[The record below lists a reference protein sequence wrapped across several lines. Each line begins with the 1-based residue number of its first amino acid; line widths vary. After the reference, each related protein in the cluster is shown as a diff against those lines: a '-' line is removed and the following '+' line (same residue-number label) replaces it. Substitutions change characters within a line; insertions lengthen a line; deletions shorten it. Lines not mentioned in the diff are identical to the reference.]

1 MSGAQLD
8 RGNIYQLLK
17 RHHRPLSARRLMILA
32 QEEFGF
38 DGNYGQFL
46 STLKAWAK
54 EIPNQTAI
62 KVHESPS
69 MLLHDELIEV
79 RSGVFA
85 LHPKQDH
92 SESVQ
97 LIKKVPTQPLGHQQ
111 KSQLKEQ
118 FKLLTAHDGK
128 SSKKGELTQESLTE
142 ADRISGFLYPYPVA
156 PVLISDIIKAE
167 EVLGERFNQALWFQ
181 LQDESQKIAQTLS
194 LKLKL
199 PPAQP
204 FVNDSVDDSAD
215 DSADDSVDD
224 SEYDSAD
231 DSVDD
236 SEDDSADESVDDS
249 EDESVDDSA
258 DESVDDSADESVDD
272 SVDDLDRQ
280 IQSILQ
286 QSSTWTFQSQ
296 LLEQLKHHSIF
307 NDLSQTQSLQRL
319 NQHLKSKNHQAEALG
334 QRPPYLFSINAEV
347 MCSAQGQT
355 KKLLELEAQIKQQQ
369 SDYHQELL
377 NHLEFKLQN
386 MSLESF
392 ESLLMAYLERDQ
404 YSQLEALNRRKD
416 GRLAL
421 LAQHIQD
428 TALIIAQQSNKP
440 LSQQQ
445 LEQISRSLKS
455 MYIDSCL
462 VIHLGGFEQP
472 KLIPK
477 NFTLINAQQFAAL
490 LIEKNI
496 GVRTYTLSRAF
507 VDLAWFDDH
516 KN

>member
-1 MSGAQLD
+1 M
-8 RGNIYQLLK
+8 
-17 RHHRPLSARRLMILA
+17 
-32 QEEFGF
+32 
-38 DGNYGQFL
+38 
-46 STLKAWAK
+46 
-54 EIPNQTAI
+54 
-62 KVHESPS
+62 
-69 MLLHDELIEV
+69 
-79 RSGVFA
+79 
-85 LHPKQDH
+85 
-92 SESVQ
+92 
-97 LIKKVPTQPLGHQQ
+97 
-111 KSQLKEQ
+111 
-118 FKLLTAHDGK
+118 
-128 SSKKGELTQESLTE
+128 
-142 ADRISGFLYPYPVA
+142 
-156 PVLISDIIKAE
+156 
-167 EVLGERFNQALWFQ
+167 
-181 LQDESQKIAQTLS
+181 
-194 LKLKL
+194 
-199 PPAQP
+199 
-204 FVNDSVDDSAD
+204 
-215 DSADDSVDD
+215 
-224 SEYDSAD
+224 
-231 DSVDD
+231 
-236 SEDDSADESVDDS
+236 
-249 EDESVDDSA
+249 
-258 DESVDDSADESVDD
+258 
-272 SVDDLDRQ
+272 
-280 IQSILQ
+280 
-286 QSSTWTFQSQ
+286 
-296 LLEQLKHHSIF
+296 
-307 NDLSQTQSLQRL
+307 
-319 NQHLKSKNHQAEALG
+319 G

-421 LAQHIQD
+421 LAQHIQG